1 MCQPQSF
8 LGQHEVVGDAS
19 LLLKHHHQKLHTD
32 LEKLKTTIKN
42 YIWER
47 IKTIHKTHKII
58 TKELIYTEHNWFDFY
73 PNLIIFFIFVLY
85 GSDGFCS

>member
-32 LEKLKTTIKN
+32 LEKVNATIKN
-42 YIWER
+42 Y
-47 IKTIHKTHKII
+47 
-58 TKELIYTEHNWFDFY
+58 
-73 PNLIIFFIFVLY
+73 
-85 GSDGFCS
+85 FCSISLRKNENYI